1 MGKHKTTI
9 LVIDDEPSILQSLRG
24 ILTDEGYRFLAAE
37 SGFRGLNILA
47 KNEVDI
53 VLLDAWMPKMDGL
66 ETLKRIKEKSPNVEI
81 IIMSGHGTEETAEK
95 ALELGA
101 SDFIEKPISLD
112 SLLDSIK
119 QLLEKKEDKIITVQS
134 GKTISASFYESIC
147 IYPEQGDILS
157 FFGALCRKRF
167 FKVIVATEW
176 TDVLAM
182 PNFITII
189 HPSAV
194 RKSEWPIL
202 FNYLRQVPDTHE
214 RFALLSKAHQPRIP
228 IALRKFFKIIE
239 DTSDLEEYILNR
251 SKQALRRIKLK
262 LKAAFIAQ
270 RRKDV
275 QAILSKRSLQR
286 EFLIMKFARYYN
298 VATRTIK
305 RDLSKISQSTNIPHA
320 IH

>member
-24 ILTDEGYRFLAAE
+24 ILTDEGYRCLAAE

-112 SLLDSIK
+112 SLLDSMK
-119 QLLEKKEDKIITVQS
+119 QLLEKKEDKIITVQP

-147 IYPEQGDILS
+147 IYSEQNDILT
-157 FFGALCRKRF
+157 FFRAFCRKRF

-176 TDVLAM
+176 TDVLAI
-182 PNFITII
+182 PHFIAII
-189 HPSAV
+189 HPLGV
-194 RKSEWPIL
+194 RKSDWSVL
-202 FNYLRQVPDTHE
+202 FNYLSQVSDTHE

-228 IALRKFFKIIE
+228 NTLRKLFKIIE
-239 DTSDLEEYILNR
+239 DRSGLEEYILYR
-251 SKQALRRIKLK
+251 SKKALRRMKLK
-262 LKAAFIAQ
+262 QKAAFID
-270 RRKDV
+270 RRRRDV
-275 QAILSKRSLQR
+275 KTILRKRGLQR
-286 EFLIMKFARYYN
+286 VFLIMKFARYYD
-298 VATRTIK
+298 VTPRTIK
-305 RDLSKISQSTNIPHA
+305 KDLAQLL
-320 IH
+320 